1 MKSIIV
7 LLIFILVVGFIWSM
21 IKKWEKELLI
31 EANEL
36 RQKKT
41 NLKFE
46 GQAWVEEQLETV
58 PCFEVQV
65 KTTDGIEFKSKTFKP
80 KFWISDFYTLRL
92 VKKTSLEQAE
102 ALVKEIFEKHHYH
115 CPESHVYIPTSE
127 IASVRVWPA

>member
-41 NLKFE
+41 NLN
-46 GQAWVEEQLETV
+46 
-58 PCFEVQV
+58 
-65 KTTDGIEFKSKTFKP
+65 
-80 KFWISDFYTLRL
+80 YTLKVL
-92 VKKTSLEQAE
+92 VSKLRKLQTMQ
-102 ALVKEIFEKHHYH
+102 
-115 CPESHVYIPTSE
+115 
-127 IASVRVWPA
+127 